1 MASRMYL
8 YRADYDVG
16 KEHRVRFFYARNAR
30 VGKEFCKLNF
40 AEKDEKINRLVLKK
54 FGYMRDDIGTT
65 EAAFMKPNK
74 FPQGI
79 LGLKR
84 FLLMIRYCRIF
95 TLRRPRIRL
104 ICWKINIWLL

>member
-54 FGYMRDDIGTT
+54 FGYMRDDVGTT
-65 EAAFMKPNK
+65 EAAFMKPNEEA
-74 FPQGI
+74 I
-79 LGLKR
+79 L
-84 FLLMIRYCRIF
+84 
-95 TLRRPRIRL
+95 TLQNYGARELFAERD
-104 ICWKINIWLL
+104 KTEGDQ